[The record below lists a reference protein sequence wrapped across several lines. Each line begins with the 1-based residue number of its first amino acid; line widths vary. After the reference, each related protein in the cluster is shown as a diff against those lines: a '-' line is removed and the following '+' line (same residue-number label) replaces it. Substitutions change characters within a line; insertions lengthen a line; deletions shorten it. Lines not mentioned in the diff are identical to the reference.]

1 MDLGNLMGMLVQSG
15 ALNNI
20 AGQTGE
26 SPSATQAAVQALL
39 PTLIGAVARNAS
51 SEQGASSLMDVL
63 DSDHDGSAL
72 DDIVGLVGGA
82 MAGTKTGNGAGI
94 ISHLLNGNQHA
105 SVTNVVSQQ
114 SGVSSSSAA
123 TIMQILAPVVMNY
136 IGQQKNAQGLDA
148 AGLIG
153 SLIGGGQQQNAPT
166 EHQSAISGMMG
177 MLDMNHDGSS
187 MDEIMSIG
195 GSLLSNYFKK

>member
-1 MDLGNLMGMLVQSG
+1 MDLGNLMSVIVQSG

-26 SPSATQAAVQALL
+26 SPSATQSAIQAIL
-39 PTLIGAVARNAS
+39 PTLVGAVARNAS
-51 SEQGASSLMDVL
+51 TDGGAGLMNAL

-82 MAGTKTGNGAGI
+82 MAGTPTGNGAGI
-94 ISHLLNGNQHA
+94 IGHLLNGNQH
-105 SVTNVVSQQ
+105 STVTNMVSQQ
-114 SGVSSSSAA
+114 SGVTASSAA
-123 TIMQILAPVVMNY
+123 TMMQILAPVVMNY
-136 IGQQKNAQGLDA
+136 IGQQKNSQGLDA

-153 SLIGGGQQQNAPT
+153 TLIGGGQQQAQNG
-166 EHQSAISGMMG
+166 HQSAIGGMMG
-177 MLDMNHDGSS
+177 LLDMNHDGSS

-195 GSLLSNYFKK
+195 GSLLSNYMKG

>member
-1 MDLGNLMGMLVQSG
+1 MDLGNLMSVIVQSG

-26 SPSATQAAVQALL
+26 SPSATQSAIQAIL
-39 PTLIGAVARNAS
+39 PTLVGAVARNAS
-51 SEQGASSLMDVL
+51 ADGGAGLMNVL

-82 MAGTKTGNGAGI
+82 MAGTPTGNGAGI
-94 ISHLLNGNQHA
+94 IGHLLNGNQHA
-105 SVTNVVSQQ
+105 NVTNMVSQQ

-123 TIMQILAPVVMNY
+123 TMMQILAPVVMNY
-136 IGQQKNAQGLDA
+136 IGQQKNSQGLDA

-153 SLIGGGQQQNAPT
+153 SLIGGGQQQQQQT
-166 EHQSAISGMMG
+166 QDQSAIGGMMG
-177 MLDMNHDGSS
+177 LLDMNHDGSS

-195 GSLLSNYFKK
+195 GSLLSNYMKG

>member
-1 MDLGNLMGMLVQSG
+1 MDLSNLMGILVQSG

-39 PTLIGAVARNAS
+39 PTLVGAVARNAS
-51 SEQGASSLMDVL
+51 TEQGASSLLNIL

-82 MAGTKTGNGAGI
+82 MAGTKTGDGAGI

-105 SVTNVVSQQ
+105 TVTSMVSQQ
-114 SGVSSSSAA
+114 AGVSSSSAA
-123 TIMQILAPVVMNY
+123 TIMQLLAPVVMNY
-136 IGQQKNAQGLDA
+136 IGQQKNTQGLDA

-153 SLIGGGQQQNAPT
+153 SLIGGGKQQGQT
-166 EHQSAISGMMG
+166 QDQSAIGGMMG
-177 MLDMNHDGSS
+177 LLDMNQNGSS

-195 GSLLSNYFKK
+195 GSLLSNYFKG

>member
-39 PTLIGAVARNAS
+39 PTLVGAVARNAS
-51 SEQGASSLMDVL
+51 SEQGASSLMNVL

-82 MAGTKTGNGAGI
+82 MAGTRTGDGAGI
-94 ISHLLNGNQHA
+94 ISHLLNGNQQ
-105 SVTNVVSQQ
+105 STVTNMVSQQ
-114 SGVSSSSAA
+114 AGISSSSAA
-123 TIMQILAPVVMNY
+123 SMMQILAPVVMNY
-136 IGQQKNAQGLDA
+136 IGQQRNSQGLDA

-153 SLIGGGQQQNAPT
+153 SLIGGGQQQQT
-166 EHQSAISGMMG
+166 QSQSAIGGMMG

-195 GSLLSNYFKK
+195 GSLLSNYFKG